1 MNDFQRKI
9 TYLHTILSKTQIGI
23 HIGMIQKKLIKLVF
37 KSEMQK
43 GSFELKVKILV
54 ANLTT
59 EK

>member
-9 TYLHTILSKTQIGI
+9 IILSKTQICNSHFEV
-23 HIGMIQKKLIKLVF
+23 HIIQKKLIKLPSF
-37 KSEMQK
+37 QMQSC
-43 GSFELKVKILV
+43 SFELKVKILV